1 MALILL
7 NFESK
12 YLCGNT
18 DVNIILPE
26 ADRSM
31 EPKEYYRL
39 LKKYKVLCLLHDTY
53 GDYSGWVR
61 KTNVELYAYQ
71 RKIAVVMPSASNSN
85 YADWDCFALGYKV
98 YSYFTEELM
107 PMIYASFPISSKRE
121 DNYIAGLSMGGK
133 GAFLYAL
140 NHPELFKVCYSFLSA
155 PRPLTKPDPKAFS
168 YKREENLIANFDSLK
183 EYKASPLNLWDL
195 TKKATDEKID
205 LPDFYFACGNKDE
218 IAYEPFVKFREY
230 SKKIGFAA
238 KFYEIEGY
246 RHEWPVWDLCLQD
259 ALIRF
264 FGKRKKN
271 LCLMRKNTK
280 EVKFSSI
287 ASHKRLAF
295 F

>member
-1 MALILL
+1 MALIHL

-31 EPKEYYRL
+31 EPKEYYRH
-39 LKKYKVLCLLHDTY
+39 LKKYKVLWLLHGTY
-53 GDYSGWVR
+53 GDYSDWVR

-107 PMIYASFPISSKRE
+107 PMIYASFPISNKRE

-140 NHPELFKVCYSFLSA
+140 NHPELFNACYSFSFA
-155 PRPLTKPDPKAFS
+155 PRPLTKPDPKAFFT
-168 YKREENLIANFDSLK
+168 KGKKTSLPI
-183 EYKASPLNLWDL
+183 SVP
-195 TKKATDEKID
+195 
-205 LPDFYFACGNKDE
+205 
-218 IAYEPFVKFREY
+218 
-230 SKKIGFAA
+230 
-238 KFYEIEGY
+238 
-246 RHEWPVWDLCLQD
+246 
-259 ALIRF
+259 
-264 FGKRKKN
+264 
-271 LCLMRKNTK
+271 
-280 EVKFSSI
+280 
-287 ASHKRLAF
+287 
-295 F
+295 